1 MARILR
7 NPVVKSEHSKTQL
20 ENLMAETAL
29 QALRSFSEKYRQ
41 SCLDTH
47 GHLPRSEELVDLV
60 SPCVEAK
67 QTHHVEWQ
75 AYEREHPADF
85 TNVEN
90 GIELTLHQDIKT
102 FYGSQYSADMEA
114 TWNGN
119 ELTLLQVWSDEDFV
133 RLQENILGHL
143 VTQRRLKLKPTVF
156 IAATDAELDVIS
168 ICNLTGNVILER
180 LGTDKRDVLAE
191 NVAEFLANLEPA
203 V

>member
-1 MARILR
+1 M
-7 NPVVKSEHSKTQL
+7 TQ
-20 ENLMAETAL
+20 TVTQAL
-29 QALRSFSEKYRQ
+29 QDFSLRYQQAWQTKHNE
-41 SCLDTH
+41 
-47 GHLPRSEELVDLV
+47 LPRSEELADLV
-60 SPCVEAK
+60 SPCVEEK
-67 QTHHVEWQ
+67 
-75 AYEREHPADF
+75 REGAVLWKACQREEQADF

-90 GIELTLHQDIKT
+90 AIELTLHDDIKT

-114 TWNGN
+114 TWKGN
-119 ELTLLQVWSDEDFV
+119 ELTLLQVWSDDDFD

-180 LGTDKRDVLAE
+180 LGTSQRDVLAD
-191 NVAEFLANLEPA
+191 NICDFLTNLEAA

>member
-1 MARILR
+1 MAD
-7 NPVVKSEHSKTQL
+7 N
-20 ENLMAETAL
+20 AL
-29 QALRSFSEKYRQ
+29 QALLSFSENYRQ
-41 SCLDTH
+41 ACVEKH
-47 GHLPRSEELVDLV
+47 GHLPTSEELVDLV
-60 SPCVEAK
+60 SPCVEKKHAD
-67 QTHHVEWQ
+67 HVEWQ
-75 AYEREHPADF
+75 AYQREQAADF

-90 GIELTLHQDIKT
+90 GIELTLHDDIKT

-119 ELTLLQVWSDEDFV
+119 HLCLLQVWSDDDFV

-168 ICNLTGNVILER
+168 ICNLTGNVVLER
-180 LGTDKRDVLAE
+180 LGTDKRDVLAQD
-191 NVAEFLANLEPA
+191 VAEFLTNLTPA